1 MDNFHKN
8 LLFVITKADDWH
20 DILKSFY
27 FFKNKGLIRGDNFN
41 KNIVRIKLFQLIN
54 ELVKN
59 GKIDELAFID
69 FMIKKYKNAEDLIG
83 FLKNNQE
90 DFRDLISNPMPE
102 LIEWLK

>member
-41 KNIVRIKLFQLIN
+41 KNIVRIKLFQLI
-54 ELVKN
+54 
-59 GKIDELAFID
+59 
-69 FMIKKYKNAEDLIG
+69 
-83 FLKNNQE
+83 
-90 DFRDLISNPMPE
+90 
-102 LIEWLK
+102 